1 MIIDIIC
8 HERIG
13 EIKFN
18 LSEKDVINLLGPYES
33 CFTRT
38 SEADSKILCYD
49 KIGVHIQIS
58 STDEVEEVLVFWPN
72 QTNLYGLDPLGKSIE
87 EIKELSR
94 IGPLKLIKC
103 DVGLS
108 DEKAGIV
115 LVEVEN
121 RIDCIEVYK

>member
-38 SEADSKILCYD
+38 SEADSKILCYHCCP
-49 KIGVHIQIS
+49 V
-58 STDEVEEVLVFWPN
+58 
-72 QTNLYGLDPLGKSIE
+72 NLK
-87 EIKELSR
+87 
-94 IGPLKLIKC
+94 
-103 DVGLS
+103 
-108 DEKAGIV
+108 
-115 LVEVEN
+115 
-121 RIDCIEVYK
+121 